1 MITINDPKSGML
13 FDIWANLGPKRR
25 KMLDESWSGIFRSK
39 ILPILPAE
47 KLISKYKVDFGRP
60 GKELY
65 SSLGVLLLQQMHD
78 LTDSETVEQFS
89 FNIQWHYA
97 LNITNDS
104 DASSYMCEKT
114 LWKFRKVVTDMG
126 IDSELFELITGKL
139 ASEFSVDTSNQRL
152 DSMHIRSNMKNL
164 GRIGLFTTTI
174 RKFLTN
180 LKRHH
185 CDLLKSLS
193 SHLIDTYLS
202 KDPLA
207 VFSKIKPSESKNN
220 LKQVSQDML
229 EIYQHFSGNESV
241 ESMTSYK
248 LLSRVL
254 NDHCNISSKEQEGKE
269 EITLKAAK
277 SISGGSLQN
286 PSDPTAGYSRH
297 KGQGYEGQ
305 VMETYTVKDNDDSDN
320 TNANANANANET
332 ADVKE
337 NKVEL
342 NLITYVN
349 PAPSNCS
356 DADALIPAIEDTK
369 RRELGP
375 DKILADALY
384 GSDENLKSAK
394 AEGVEVVAPVMG
406 YKEKHDIKLSDFEIS
421 EGYKEII
428 CPMGQKAERINLC
441 KDSLH
446 AGFAIETCSQC
457 ARLSDCPV
465 KKGAN
470 FYYLRSTYQAFE
482 NSNRRKLEDTA
493 EFKECYRMRSG
504 IEGAISELDRRTGI
518 KHLRVRGFAAVRFCM
533 NLKAAG
539 LNIFRSS
546 AFVMLLKKQEAQ
558 QTSNGRVKKASEKH
572 GEDLLIFICRKIY
585 KICLTI
591 LQFRLAHA
599 ISLISNKILKKRL
612 FTGPS

>member
-1 MITINDPKSGML
+1 MITLNDPKSKML
-13 FDIWANLGPKRR
+13 FDIWSNLGPKRR
-25 KMLDESWSGIFRSK
+25 QMLDESWSGIFRSK

-47 KLISKYKVDFGRP
+47 KLISKYRVDFGRP

-114 LWKFRKVVTDMG
+114 LWNFRKVVTELEL
-126 IDSELFELITGKL
+126 DSELFELVTGKL
-139 ASEFSVDTSNQRL
+139 AKEFSVDTSNQRL
-152 DSMHIRSNMKNL
+152 DSVHICSNMKNL
-164 GRIGLFTTTI
+164 GLIGLFATTI
-174 RKFLTN
+174 RKFLVN

-185 CDLLKSLS
+185 CTQFQSLS
-193 SHLIDTYLS
+193 SHLLDTYFS
-202 KDPLA
+202 KDALA
-207 VFSKIKPSESKNN
+207 VFSRVKPSESNHS
-220 LKQVSQDML
+220 LKQVSQDMYD
-229 EIYQHFSGNESV
+229 IYNHFAGNKSI

-248 LLSRVL
+248 LLGRVL
-254 NDHCNISSKEQEGKE
+254 NDRCNISSKKEEGTE
-269 EITLKAAK
+269 EITVKAAK
-277 SISGGSLQN
+277 TMSGGSLQN
-286 PSDPTAGYSRH
+286 PSDPTAGYNAR

-305 VMETYTVKDNDDSDN
+305 IMETYTAKNIDNSD
-320 TNANANANANET
+320 NANEKD
-332 ADVKE
+332 DVKE
-337 NKVEL
+337 KEKKAKL

-356 DADALIPAIEDTK
+356 DADALIPAIKDTK
-369 RRELGP
+369 RRDLGP

-384 GSDENLKSAK
+384 GSDKNLKIAK
-394 AEGVEVVAPVMG
+394 DEGVEVTAPLMG

-446 AGFAIETCSQC
+446 AGFAIVTCRQC

-465 KKGAN
+465 EKGAN
-470 FYYLRSTYQAFE
+470 FYYLRKTYQAFK
-482 NSNRRKLEDTA
+482 NSHRRKFENTA
-493 EFKECYRMRSG
+493 TFKKRYRMRSG

-518 KHLRVRGFAAVRFCM
+518 KHLRVRGLAAVRFCM

-546 AFVMLLKKQEAQ
+546 TFAMLLKKQKTA
-558 QTSNGRVKKASEKH
+558 NCRIKKTSEKY
-572 GEDLLIFICRKIY
+572 GQVLFMFIYRQIY
-585 KICLTI
+585 NICPTI
-591 LQFRLAHA
+591 LQFRLAA
-599 ISLISNKILKKRL
+599 
-612 FTGPS
+612 

>member
-1 MITINDPKSGML
+1 MITINDPKTRML

-25 KMLDESWSGIFRSK
+25 QMLDESWSGIFRSK

-89 FNIQWHYA
+89 FNIQWHYS

-114 LWKFRKVVTDMG
+114 LWNFRKVVTDIG
-126 IDSELFELITGKL
+126 IDSELFELITSKL
-139 ASEFSVDTSNQRL
+139 AKEFSVDTGNQRL
-152 DSMHIRSNMKNL
+152 DSVHIRSNMKNL

-174 RKFLTN
+174 RKFLVN

-185 CDLLKSLS
+185 CDLLKSLPS
-193 SHLIDTYLS
+193 NLIDTYLS

-207 VFSKIKPSESKNN
+207 VFSKVKPSESKHN
-220 LKQVSQDML
+220 LKRVSQDMF
-229 EIYQHFSGNESV
+229 EIYKHFAGNESV

-254 NDHCNISSKEQEGKE
+254 NDHCNISSKNQEGKE
-269 EITLKAAK
+269 EITVKAAK

-286 PSDPTAGYSRH
+286 PSDPTAGYNAH

-305 VMETYTVKDNDDSDN
+305 VMETYTVKDNDHSD
-320 TNANANANANET
+320 NANEK
-332 ADVKE
+332 DGVKE
-337 NKVEL
+337 KKAEL

-356 DADALIPAIEDTK
+356 DADALIPAIKDTK

-375 DKILADALY
+375 DKMLADALY

-394 AEGVEVVAPVMG
+394 DEGVEVIAPVMG

-446 AGFAIETCSQC
+446 AGFAIVTCRQC

-470 FYYLRSTYQAFE
+470 FYYLRNTYQAFK
-482 NSNRRKLEDTA
+482 NSHRRKFENTA
-493 EFKECYRMRSG
+493 KFKERYRMRSG

-518 KHLRVRGFAAVRFCM
+518 KHLRVRGLAAVRFCM
-533 NLKAAG
+533 NLKATG

-558 QTSNGRVKKASEKH
+558 KASNGMVKKSSEKH
-572 GEDLLIFICRKIY
+572 GEVLLIFICRKIY
-585 KICLTI
+585 NICLTI
-591 LQFRLAHA
+591 LQFRLTHA
-599 ISLISNKILKKRL
+599 ISL
-612 FTGPS
+612 

>member
-1 MITINDPKSGML
+1 MITINDPKSRSL

-25 KMLDESWSGIFRSK
+25 LMLDESWSGIFRSK

-47 KLISKYKVDFGRP
+47 KLISKYEVDFGRP
-60 GKELY
+60 SKELY

-114 LWKFRKVVTDMG
+114 LWNFRKLVTEMG
-126 IDSELFELITGKL
+126 IDSELFELITGEL
-139 ASEFSVDTSNQRL
+139 AKAFSVDTRNQRL
-152 DSMHIRSNMKNL
+152 DSVHIRSNMKNL
-164 GRIGLFTTTI
+164 GRIGMVTTTI
-174 RKFLTN
+174 RKFLVN
-180 LKRHH
+180 LKRHQ
-185 CDLLKSLS
+185 CDLFKSLPAN
-193 SHLIDTYLS
+193 LIDTYLS

-207 VFSKIKPSESKNN
+207 VFSKVKPSESRHK
-220 LKQVSQDML
+220 LKQVCQDMF
-229 EIYQHFSGNESV
+229 EIYKHFAGAESV

-254 NDHCNISSKEQEGKE
+254 NEHCNISSINQEGKE
-269 EITLKAAK
+269 GITVKAAK

-286 PSDPTAGYSRH
+286 PSDPTAGYNSH

-305 VMETYTVKDNDDSDN
+305 VMETYTVKDNDHSN
-320 TNANANANANET
+320 NANEK
-332 ADVKE
+332 DNVKE
-337 NKVEL
+337 KKAEL
-342 NLITYVN
+342 NLITYVS

-356 DADALIPAIEDTK
+356 DADALMPAIKDTG

-375 DKILADALY
+375 EKILADALY

-394 AEGVEVVAPVMG
+394 DEGVEVVAPVMG
-406 YKEKHDIKLSDFEIS
+406 YKEKHAINLSDFEIS

-446 AGFAIETCSQC
+446 AGFAIVTCRQC

-465 KKGAN
+465 KKGAK
-470 FYYLRSTYQAFE
+470 FYYLRSTYQAFK
-482 NSNRRKLEDTA
+482 NSHRRKFESTA
-493 EFKECYRMRSG
+493 KFKEQYRMRSG

-518 KHLRVRGFAAVRFCM
+518 KHLRVRGLAAVRFCM

-546 AFVMLLKKQEAQ
+546 AFVMLLKTQETQ
-558 QTSNGRVKKASEKH
+558 KASKGMIKKSSKKH
-572 GEDLLIFICRKIY
+572 GEVLLIFICRKIHN
-585 KICLTI
+585 IFLTI
-591 LQFRLAHA
+591 SQFRLPHA
-599 ISLISNKILKKRL
+599 ISL
-612 FTGPS
+612 

>member
-1 MITINDPKSGML
+1 
-13 FDIWANLGPKRR
+13 
-25 KMLDESWSGIFRSK
+25 MLDESWSGIFRSK

-47 KLISKYKVDFGRP
+47 KLISNYKVDFGRP

-114 LWKFRKVVTDMG
+114 LWNFRKLVTDMG

-139 ASEFSVDTSNQRL
+139 AKEFSVDTSNQRL
-152 DSMHIRSNMKNL
+152 DSVHIRSNMKNL
-164 GRIGLFTTTI
+164 GRIGLFTTSI
-174 RKFLTN
+174 RKFLVN

-185 CDLLKSLS
+185 CDLFKSLS
-193 SHLIDTYLS
+193 SSFYLIDTCLS

-207 VFSKIKPSESKNN
+207 VFSKVKPSESKHT
-220 LKQVSQDML
+220 LKQVSQDMF
-229 EIYQHFSGNESV
+229 EIYKHFAGNESV

-254 NDHCNISSKEQEGKE
+254 NDHCHISSKKQDGKGKE
-269 EITLKAAK
+269 EITVKAAK

-286 PSDPTAGYSRH
+286 PSDPTAGYSAH

-305 VMETYTVKDNDDSDN
+305 VMETYTVKDNDHSD
-320 TNANANANANET
+320 NANENEKD
-332 ADVKE
+332 DVKE
-337 NKVEL
+337 KEKKAEL

-356 DADALIPAIEDTK
+356 DADALIPAIKDTK

-375 DKILADALY
+375 ERMLADALY

-394 AEGVEVVAPVMG
+394 DEGVEVTAPVMG
-406 YKEKHDIKLSDFEIS
+406 YKEKHDIKLLDFEIS

-446 AGFAIETCSQC
+446 AGFAIVTCSQC

-470 FYYLRSTYQAFE
+470 FYYLRKTYQAFK
-482 NSNRRKLEDTA
+482 NSHRRKLENTA
-493 EFKECYRMRSG
+493 KFKERYRMRSG

-518 KHLRVRGFAAVRFCM
+518 KHLRFRGLTAVRFCM
-533 NLKAAG
+533 NL
-539 LNIFRSS
+539 
-546 AFVMLLKKQEAQ
+546 
-558 QTSNGRVKKASEKH
+558 
-572 GEDLLIFICRKIY
+572 
-585 KICLTI
+585 
-591 LQFRLAHA
+591 
-599 ISLISNKILKKRL
+599 
-612 FTGPS
+612 